1 VYFSSERLTKYRLYD
16 IICVLGVIGLNKAVE
31 GLISL
36 RKRWQVT
43 QRELSVLSGVVQ
55 GYISEIENYR
65 LSPTV
70 ETMNKLLKPLGCE
83 LRVVV
88 ISDDEKS

>member
-1 VYFSSERLTKYRLYD
+1 M
-16 IICVLGVIGLNKAVE
+16 NKAVE

-43 QRELSVLSGVVQ
+43 QKELSVLSGVVQ
-55 GYISEIENYR
+55 TYISEIENYR
-65 LSPTV
+65 VFPTV
-70 ETMNKLLKPLGCE
+70 ETMNKLLKPMGCE

-88 ISDDEKS
+88 ITDDEKS